1 MFFASDGNA
10 VVALSSFL
18 LSNWYNFF
26 TTAEIEYNFEI
37 KKDMATRLTTD
48 KIIVHCTAT
57 PEGREVT
64 VKEIDA
70 WHRKA
75 GYTGI
80 GYHYVVHL
88 DGTVE
93 RGRDERSIGAHTV
106 GQNHCSIGIVYVG
119 GCAKDMKPKDT
130 RTATQKAAL
139 LKLLRELKQRYP
151 AAVIY
156 GHRDFARKACPS
168 FDAKTEYKNL

>member
-1 MFFASDGNA
+1 MDNR
-10 VVALSSFL
+10 
-18 LSNWYNFF
+18 
-26 TTAEIEYNFEI
+26 T
-37 KKDMATRLTTD
+37 TTD

-64 VKEIDA
+64 GREIDC

-75 GYTGI
+75 GYSGI

-88 DGTVE
+88 DGRVE
-93 RGRDERSIGAHTV
+93 KGRDERRIGAHTV
-106 GQNHCSIGIVYVG
+106 GQNHCSVGVCYVG
-119 GCAKDMKPKDT
+119 GCDATMKPKDT
-130 RTATQKAAL
+130 RTAAQKEAL
-139 LKLLRELKQRYP
+139 LKLLKELKAKYKGIP
-151 AAVIY
+151 IY

>member
-1 MFFASDGNA
+1 MGNR
-10 VVALSSFL
+10 
-18 LSNWYNFF
+18 
-26 TTAEIEYNFEI
+26 T
-37 KKDMATRLTTD
+37 TTD

-64 VKEIDA
+64 GREIDC

-75 GYTGI
+75 GYSGI

-88 DGTVE
+88 DGRVE
-93 RGRDERSIGAHTV
+93 KGRDERRIGAHTV
-106 GQNHCSIGIVYVG
+106 GQNHCSVGVCYVG
-119 GCAKDMKPKDT
+119 GCD
-130 RTATQKAAL
+130 AAMIKL
-139 LKLLRELKQRYP
+139 LKELKQRYP

-168 FDAKTEYKNL
+168 FDAKEEYKDL

>member
-1 MFFASDGNA
+1 MLRN
-10 VVALSSFL
+10 
-18 LSNWYNFF
+18 
-26 TTAEIEYNFEI
+26 
-37 KKDMATRLTTD
+37 KTD

-75 GYTGI
+75 GYNGI

-88 DGTVE
+88 DGKVE
-93 RGRDERSIGAHTV
+93 KGRDERAIGAHTV
-106 GQNHCSIGIVYVG
+106 GQNHCSVGVCYVG
-119 GCAKDMKPKDT
+119 GCDANMKPKDT
-130 RTATQKAAL
+130 RTAAQKAAL
-139 LKLLRELKQRYP
+139 IKLLKELKLRYP